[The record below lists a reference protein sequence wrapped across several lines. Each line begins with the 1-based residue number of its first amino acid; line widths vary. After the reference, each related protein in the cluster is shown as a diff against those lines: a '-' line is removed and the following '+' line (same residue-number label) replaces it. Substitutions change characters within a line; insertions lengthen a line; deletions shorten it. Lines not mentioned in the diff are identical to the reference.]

1 MGLQINEGNF
11 AKALNACCR
20 GGAID
25 RASIKDAAQKYGFD
39 AKVLED
45 CSNIFEAENKLKGLV
60 EK

>member
-1 MGLQINEGNF
+1 MGLQINGDNF

-25 RASIKDAAQKYGFD
+25 QASIKDAAQKYGFD
-39 AKVLED
+39 AKVLEN
-45 CSNIFEAENKLKGLV
+45 CSNIFEAEKILKGLI